1 MQNTKPVRSTN
12 LLAPPKKLDR
22 AFDDPEGVIDLIKKG
37 APYKTEEAVHKHPG
51 VTHTGGWF
59 RNFWALG
66 GKVVFD
72 GAEEFFHNP
81 NFIAAAKESFQAEV
95 IRPVAMMTNLNLP
108 MAGLPPHLDLPFFRG
123 AMNREVP
130 AWMLAPMGYAGLF
143 HEWAVPVASAIT
155 WFYDG
160 EGGEFEYWP
169 RGMDQ
174 SSLTERPPYSNSAV
188 LADNEY
194 MYHRVGPIGRPENFV
209 ADDAIPFDAR
219 LELVDGSD
227 WEVRNNGET
236 LAGYAWAD
244 VRLSVLWKAWC
255 FKTEAEAQSY
265 DDKSH
270 DLSPDLVTEI
280 FCKDLADKGES
291 FKPPGDIFT
300 DVAWKETLL
309 KAYPAEM
316 QA

>member
-1 MQNTKPVRSTN
+1 MRSGE
-12 LLAPPKKLDR
+12 LLAPPKKLDQ
-22 AFDDPEGVIDLIKKG
+22 AFEDPEGVINLIKKG

-51 VTHTGGWF
+51 VTRTGGWF

-72 GAEEFFHNP
+72 GAEAFFNNP
-81 NFIAAAKESFQAEV
+81 RFIAAARESFQAEV

-130 AWMLAPMGYAGLF
+130 AWMLVPMGYAGLF

-169 RGMDQ
+169 QGMDQ
-174 SSLTERPPYSNSAV
+174 PSKTEHPPYSNSAV

-194 MYHRVGPIGRPENFV
+194 MYHRVGPIGHVGDHV
-209 ADDAIPFDAR
+209 ADDAIPYNATLNLTGDDHWQVR
-219 LELVDGSD
+219 EDGNILKSYD
-227 WEVRNNGET
+227 
-236 LAGYAWAD
+236 YAA
-244 VRLSVLWKAWC
+244 VRLSVLWKAHC
-255 FKTEAEAQSY
+255 FRTEAEAVGY

-270 DLSPDLVTEI
+270 DLTPAMVTDI
-280 FCKDLADKGES
+280 FCQDLQARNIPFS
-291 FKPPGDIFT
+291 PPGDIFS
-300 DVAWKETLL
+300 DVTWKQTLEA
-309 KAYPAEM
+309 AYPAPQIAER
-316 QA
+316 